1 MALPLGGKF
10 TMSKL
15 GWVELETLSTEI
27 AHLQSRIDA
36 ARASRNYGT
45 VRLLE
50 REMAEV
56 AEHRGRVLADITN
69 EFSEAPTDAQQPTN
83 PPAQGVEGEGK
94 KVDEAREARPD
105 IQAKTL
111 TVVPSANVPLTM
123 DQRGGL
129 DMWDKL
135 TAADLDRVKQGLTTR
150 RSEMLARHAEE
161 LKSLEAEQSEIDA
174 IEKAIAVFTQKFR
187 PASIAEVT
195 PLEGERV
202 SV

>member
-1 MALPLGGKF
+1 
-10 TMSKL
+10 MSKL

-56 AEHRGRVLADITN
+56 AERRGRVLADITN

>member
-1 MALPLGGKF
+1 
-10 TMSKL
+10 MSKL
-15 GWVELETLSTEI
+15 AWVELETLSTEI

-56 AEHRGRVLADITN
+56 AERRGRVLADITN

-105 IQAKTL
+105 IQAKSL

-129 DMWDKL
+129 DMWDKR
-135 TAADLDRVKQGLTTR
+135 TAADLERVKQGLTTR

>member
-1 MALPLGGKF
+1 
-10 TMSKL
+10 MSKL

-56 AEHRGRVLADITN
+56 AERRGRVLADITN

-135 TAADLDRVKQGLTTR
+135 TAADLERVKQGLTTR

-161 LKSLEAEQSEIDA
+161 LKSLEAEHSEIDA

>member
-1 MALPLGGKF
+1 
-10 TMSKL
+10 MSKL

-56 AEHRGRVLADITN
+56 AERRGRVLADITN

-135 TAADLDRVKQGLTTR
+135 TAADLERVKQGLTTR

>member
-1 MALPLGGKF
+1 
-10 TMSKL
+10 MSKL

-56 AEHRGRVLADITN
+56 AERRGRVLADITN

-105 IQAKTL
+105 IQAKSL
-111 TVVPSANVPLTM
+111 TVVPSANMPLTM

-135 TAADLDRVKQGLTTR
+135 TAADLERVKQGLTTR

-187 PASIAEVT
+187 PSSIAEVT

>member
-1 MALPLGGKF
+1 
-10 TMSKL
+10 MSKL

-56 AEHRGRVLADITN
+56 AERRGRVLADITN

-135 TAADLDRVKQGLTTR
+135 TAADLERVKRGLTTR

>member
-1 MALPLGGKF
+1 
-10 TMSKL
+10 MSKL

-56 AEHRGRVLADITN
+56 AERRCRVLADITN

-83 PPAQGVEGEGK
+83 PPAQRVEGEGK

-105 IQAKTL
+105 IQAKSL
-111 TVVPSANVPLTM
+111 TVVPTANVPLTM